1 MKYACYSLAVAII
14 VGIGVA
20 VSKAL
25 QLDFEG
31 LFVNYA
37 LEVATLLIGLLLI
50 AILVFC
56 DIYLCLTAKKRSEI
70 LRLQNEKNSY
80 KEGLEKL
87 TKVDAEAQQLRA
99 IIQHRKDNDNVD
111 NGVPR

>member
-50 AILVFC
+50 AKTL
-56 DIYLCLTAKKRSEI
+56 
-70 LRLQNEKNSY
+70 
-80 KEGLEKL
+80 KE
-87 TKVDAEAQQLRA
+87 
-99 IIQHRKDNDNVD
+99 
-111 NGVPR
+111 